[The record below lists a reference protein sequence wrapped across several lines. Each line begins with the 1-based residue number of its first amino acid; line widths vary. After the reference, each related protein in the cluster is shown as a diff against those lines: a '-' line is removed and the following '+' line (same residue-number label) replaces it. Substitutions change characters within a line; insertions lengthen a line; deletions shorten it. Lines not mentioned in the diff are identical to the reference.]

1 MPDGLV
7 GVDQAGVIGSVNH
20 QTELMF
26 GYVRDDLVGMSV
38 EAVVPESLRLVH
50 KVHRQGFNPAARTRR
65 NGTVFSVECSLSG
78 MDTADGTVMIVAARD
93 MTRHRREEADRYRM
107 DLMAGVVE
115 YADDATLTSWNAAAE
130 KTVGYSSQEI
140 IGR

>member
-1 MPDGLV
+1 
-7 GVDQAGVIGSVNH
+7 
-20 QTELMF
+20 
-26 GYVRDDLVGMSV
+26 
-38 EAVVPESLRLVH
+38 
-50 KVHRQGFNPAARTRR
+50 
-65 NGTVFSVECSLSG
+65 